1 MDRNLAPSFPLNLPN
16 PVSLW
21 ASLKRGVTG
30 TYVLASYLLSA
41 FLHFLPFPV
50 YLEHSLVCMGRKGWA
65 FYFLSIRR
73 TCRDGLVMSAMDMAW
88 QRKVCVLLICY
99 LGLIQISLA
108 LRRVWPCLA
117 KVEWD

>member
-1 MDRNLAPSFPLNLPN
+1 
-16 PVSLW
+16 
-21 ASLKRGVTG
+21 
-30 TYVLASYLLSA
+30 
-41 FLHFLPFPV
+41 
-50 YLEHSLVCMGRKGWA
+50 
-65 FYFLSIRR
+65 
-73 TCRDGLVMSAMDMAW
+73 MSAMDMAW